1 MIHKTDLDQVPYMI
15 PDVIDTQED
24 VIRKLS
30 ITDLIQVS
38 VSQSLRPRHMLTACK
53 DDIMID
59 ILITANDT
67 VGMSIEA
74 SSQILDIDG
83 AADLVEE
90 WGRLIKE
97 GLQV

>member
-1 MIHKTDLDQVPYMI
+1 MI

-38 VSQSLRPRHMLTACK
+38 VSQSLRPRQMLTACK

-67 VGMSIEA
+67 VGMSIEV
-74 SSQILDIDG
+74 SSQILDING
-83 AADLVEE
+83 AADLVEKWRE
-90 WGRLIKE
+90 LIKE